1 MLGFSKVQII
11 GNLGGTPEMKY
22 LPNGDHVVNFCVAVN
37 RRFKDREDNPK
48 EVTDWYRICAFNGVG
63 AACAN
68 HLQKGDAIFVEGR
81 LQVRTFESRNG
92 QQTSVEIVPTL
103 VRFLGSPV
111 GGSQSDGDQ
120 QSAPR
125 NSRPRNNA
133 SGGQSEGADGVDPDD
148 DLPF

>member
-22 LPNGDHVVNFCVAVN
+22 LPSGDHVVNFSVAVN

-111 GGSQSDGDQ
+111 GGPHSDGDQ
-120 QSAPR
+120 QPAPR
-125 NSRPRNNA
+125 NSRPRTNA

>member
-22 LPNGDHVVNFCVAVN
+22 LPSGDHVVNFSVAVN
-37 RRFKDREDNPK
+37 RRFRDREDNPK

-120 QSAPR
+120 QPTPR

>member
-1 MLGFSKVQII
+1 MLGCSKVQII

-22 LPNGDHVVNFCVAVN
+22 LPSGDHVVNFSVAVN

-111 GGSQSDGDQ
+111 GGLHSDGEPHPAQ
-120 QSAPR
+120 PK
-125 NSRPRNNA
+125 SRARS
-133 SGGQSEGADGVDPDD
+133 SGSTGQAEGADGVDPDD